1 MLPQLIQL
9 HTISILFDSPILG
22 DASKAKAK
30 YFNIESEQEQRQRP
44 DTSTVM
50 AKRLLS
56 RALNNPQ
63 IKASAQD
70 VNVLKEASK
79 ASKGNKES

>member
-1 MLPQLIQL
+1 MIQLIKS
-9 HTISILFDSPILG
+9 ISLKPILG

-30 YFNIESEQEQRQRP
+30 HFNIESEQEQRQRP